1 MDTADTD
8 SSEGGEGRTT
18 AQMTYPYADT
28 TYVGWDFTTVW
39 AVDTDGRNQGYPYL
53 GVSAAA
59 TTWDAGYT
67 DLGGGWRRLSWFG
80 DYVPMGGAGWIWHNM
95 HGFFFVPASSTPQHV
110 WLYAQDMGW
119 LYTGDTIY
127 PFLFRASDGAWL
139 WYNGSTNPRWFVNMG
154 TGQWESHY

>member
-1 MDTADTD
+1 MIMNIWNRHICLLILAFLIPRNDGFGV
-8 SSEGGEGRTT
+8 GGELPFSVTN
-18 AQMTYPYADT
+18 A
-28 TYVGWDFTTVW
+28 WD
-39 AVDTDGRNQGYPYL
+39 DSYQDI
-53 GVSAAA
+53 
-59 TTWDAGYT
+59 
-67 DLGGGWRRLSWFG
+67 GGGWRRLDWFG
-80 DYVPMGGAGWIWHNM
+80 DYAPMGDAGWIWHNK
-95 HGFFFVPASSTPQHV
+95 HGFFFVSASSTPQHV